1 MTTATTTR
9 KNRKHPA
16 PKPESLLEVEP
27 LLRDEELLRVLELD
41 EDEDEE
47 LLRVLDE
54 DEELLREGEED
65 GL

>member
-16 PKPESLLEVEP
+16 PKPLELLDDEL

-41 EDEDEE
+41 EDEE
-47 LLRVLDE
+47 LLRLLDE